1 MKSNLNRT
9 LIETT
14 IRNSIK
20 QIKNDPE
27 RSMRNLIDM
36 ALSFSNGR
44 FQKHFLEVAQTMLQK
59 ETSCYYKIIPDLVI
73 NADTER
79 IVTFGL
85 NIGYNGCTL
94 GAQTIREL
102 EAKEHFN
109 IPWSI
114 CLELESNSYYE
125 NEVHYHSLL
134 SQGKEMGIYA
144 WNIHSQDNPSYILE
158 LAENFPECAFSIFCS
173 PENITYTLLDD
184 ARSLNNILFLVE
196 YGDNLDEA
204 CSLLRSQG
212 FLYSIYYNTETSNY
226 NPDMIDEILSDTE
239 NQNAVFTVF
248 LSHSSDI
255 AELDAVY
262 QHIRKLRAEQK
273 YRTVPYDFIC
283 DNCSIDSII
292 SNQAC
297 SVMFTSNGEC
307 HSFTDAKVYE
317 NCNIFHDSL
326 YDILKSISLRN

>member
-59 ETSCYYKIIPDLVI
+59 ETSCYYKIIPDLVT

-79 IVTFGL
+79 IVTFGM

-114 CLELESNSYYE
+114 FLELESNSYYK
-125 NEVHYHSLL
+125 NEVHYRSLL
-134 SQGKEMGIYA
+134 SKGNEMGIYA

-158 LAENFPECAFSIFCS
+158 LAEGFPECAFSIFCN
-173 PENITYTLLDD
+173 PENITHTLLDD

-212 FLYSIYYNTETSNY
+212 FLYSVYYNTETSNY

-248 LSHSSDI
+248 LSHSSDV

-262 QHIRKLRAEQK
+262 QHIRQLRAEQK
-273 YRTVPYDFIC
+273 YRTIPYDFIY

-297 SVMFTSNGEC
+297 SIMFTSNGEC
-307 HSFTDAKVYE
+307 HSFIDGKVYE
-317 NCNIFHDSL
+317 NCNIFHNSL
-326 YDILKSISLRN
+326 YDILKSISSLN